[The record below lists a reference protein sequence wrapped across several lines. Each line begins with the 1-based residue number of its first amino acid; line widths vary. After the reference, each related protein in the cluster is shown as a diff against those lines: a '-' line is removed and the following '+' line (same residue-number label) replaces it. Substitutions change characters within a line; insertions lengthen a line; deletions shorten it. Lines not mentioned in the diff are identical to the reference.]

1 MTKQSPLRFIRSP
14 EVQQLTGLSQ
24 TTLWRLEKAGTFP
37 RRRRLTSRAVCWRLS
52 EIEAWL
58 SDRPEVP
65 FAATGTEGSGH
76 DQT

>member
-1 MTKQSPLRFIRSP
+1 MTKQSPLRFIRRR

-37 RRRRLTSRAVCWRLS
+37 RRRRLSSHAVGWPLS

-58 SDRPEVP
+58 SARREVP